1 MCTTFEVTKM
11 NRVKFH
17 KPPMNFWLCSNS
29 SDRWNLFMSYLFM
42 LWNIFSLKSNKMSAQ
57 KLPALTKQKIDKHI
71 LTIDHHTVA
80 CFLVFT
86 VIVQSVLINLFI
98 TPQPFFCYSMY
109 YVVFICWLYTAYL
122 YIIPALM
129 KISHCIFI
137 YNIYF

>member
-1 MCTTFEVTKM
+1 M

-29 SDRWNLFMSYLFM
+29 SDRWNLFMSGFNITVQTKTY
-42 LWNIFSLKSNKMSAQ
+42 WNIFSLKSNKMSGQ
-57 KLPALTKQKIDKHI
+57 KLPSFDQTKIDKHI
-71 LTIDHHTVA
+71 LTLDHHTVA

-109 YVVFICWLYTAYL
+109 YLEYICWLYTAYL
-122 YIIPALM
+122 YIIAALM